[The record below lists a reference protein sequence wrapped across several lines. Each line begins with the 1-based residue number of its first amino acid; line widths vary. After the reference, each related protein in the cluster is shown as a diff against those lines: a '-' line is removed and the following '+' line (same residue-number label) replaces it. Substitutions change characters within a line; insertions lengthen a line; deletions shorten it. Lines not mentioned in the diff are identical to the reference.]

1 MYETKDDKWFWLSQI
16 GDFNKTWE
24 SQWQK
29 YQACTTFQTENKFLN
44 LECAITITWDI
55 NPIYV

>member
-24 SQWQK
+24 SQC
-29 YQACTTFQTENKFLN
+29 QASKTFDTENKSLTPFG
-44 LECAITITWDI
+44 CVVKITLDI
-55 NPIYV
+55 NPIYG